1 MRHADFSKLTGL
13 EPIVSLSVVHW
24 RMGADGWIFADGE
37 GVIPDTVMVGTL
49 VGDPPGY
56 PGGCQLDRRQSSG
69 ETLSY

>member
-1 MRHADFSKLTGL
+1 VRHADFSKLTGL

-49 VGDPPGY
+49 VGIQEDA
-56 PGGCQLDRRQSSG
+56 S
-69 ETLSY
+69 